1 MKLLRTVA
9 LVMFCGVGVC
19 GVAQTA
25 DAPVSVAAQALMLD
39 GVIAEWHATADGHDY
54 KLLKQAVDKHLTAD
68 GVLDVTGADAVAMG
82 VPVVTL
88 YRVTLDAKYWKA
100 ATAIHEGLAGAKPA
114 SPEEMYF
121 AATFLAAYAATAH
134 EGYTEVKQAFSS
146 SDTSAWRLVALVDTL
161 DLLPA
166 SATER
171 GDLMAELKRTAEK
184 TSATGVVG
192 ERLRSYAL
200 LKAVRTGLLPQHL
213 EAATLKSATKLR
225 GDAGVDVKGQD
236 LREAGA
242 AMLLSSELDQ
252 SATALTEQ
260 GKTVAIDAW
269 FNSQMRKGPDGAD
282 ESFHYK
288 WDDDANSGFSF
299 FGRAF
304 QRYGAQLTT
313 VGKPTAES
321 LKGVKVYI
329 IASPDIPSKNP
340 KPNYA
345 DAADAEAIAA
355 WVNAGGVLL
364 VMQNDGTNA
373 EFEHF
378 NGITERFGI
387 HLNAVMR
394 NTVEGSKY
402 EQGKVVIPAGTTGVF
417 HDAHNA
423 YMKEICTI
431 STQAPA
437 VPVLRDML
445 HNSGEVY
452 MAVAKYGK
460 GTVYA
465 VVDPWL
471 YNEYTDGRKL
481 PAEWDQ
487 FAAAKDLARWALEQ
501 SK

>member
-1 MKLLRTVA
+1 MKVLRAVA
-9 LVMFCGVGVC
+9 LGVVCGVGVC

-25 DAPVSVAAQALMLD
+25 DTPGSVAAQALMLD
-39 GVIAEWHATADGHDY
+39 GVIAEWHATADGRDF
-54 KLLKQAVDKHLTAD
+54 KLVKQAVDKHLTAD

-82 VPVVTL
+82 VPVVAL
-88 YRVTLDAKYWKA
+88 YRVTLDARYWKA
-100 ATAIHEGLAGAKPA
+100 ATAIHDGLASAKPA
-114 SPEEMYF
+114 SPEEQYF
-121 AATFLAAYAATAH
+121 AATFLAAYTATAH
-134 EGYTEVKQAFSS
+134 EGYADVKQGLSLP
-146 SDTSAWRLVALVDTL
+146 DTSAWRLAALVDAL
-161 DLLPA
+161 SYLPA
-166 SATER
+166 SAAER
-171 GDLMAELKRTAEK
+171 ASLIEELKVAAEK
-184 TSATGVVG
+184 TSASGVVA

-200 LKAVRTGLLPQHL
+200 LKAVRMGLLPQKI

-225 GDAGVDVKGQD
+225 GDVSVDAKGQD

-252 SATALTEQ
+252 SATALAAQ
-260 GKTVAIDAW
+260 GKTVGIDAW
-269 FNSQMRKGPDGAD
+269 FNSQMRKGPNGAD

-304 QRYGAQLTT
+304 ERYGAKLTV
-313 VGKPTAES
+313 VGRPTAAS
-321 LKGVKVYI
+321 LKGVKVYV

-378 NGITERFGI
+378 NAITERFGI
-387 HLNAVMR
+387 HLNPVLR
-394 NTVEGSKY
+394 NTVEGNKF

-487 FAAAKDLARWALEQ
+487 FASAKDLARWALEQ
-501 SK
+501 AK